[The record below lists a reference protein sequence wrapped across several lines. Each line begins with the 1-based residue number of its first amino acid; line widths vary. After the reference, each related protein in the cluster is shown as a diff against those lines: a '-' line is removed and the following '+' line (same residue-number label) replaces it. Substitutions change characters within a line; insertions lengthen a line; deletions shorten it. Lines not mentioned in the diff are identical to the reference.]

1 MKAGRVLLAGDCAHL
16 MAPLGARGLNSC
28 VHDAENAAWKLA
40 FVLRGWAPEAL
51 LLPVQAS

>member
-1 MKAGRVLLAGDCAHL
+1 MKDGRVLLAGDCAHL